1 MKTITWHTETR
12 NLSDLIPADYNP
24 RKISEQ
30 QAKKLKKSL
39 DTFGYVETVDINLDN
54 TVIGGHQ
61 RLNALVDLGYD
72 EIDVRVPDR
81 QLTKKEEQT
90 LNVSL
95 NKITGEFDN
104 EKLVMIEP
112 NVLEDA
118 GFEPDELNEIFPVEE
133 TAIVEDELP
142 ELEEI
147 EPKAKLGDLYQLGR
161 HRLLCGD
168 CTVKEN
174 VELLMDEPAILM
186 VTDPPYGVNYDPE
199 WRDGLDTQRKGTAIG
214 KVRNDDIIDWSSIYD
229 LYNIPI
235 IYMWHG
241 AKHTSIIAEGLIEH
255 KYNLISNIIWVKQ
268 HFVFSRGDYHWQHE
282 PCWYA
287 VATGMNHNWQGARD
301 QSTVW
306 QIANNNSWG
315 NSDKEETFGHGT
327 QKPVECMLRPILNN
341 TKKGNVVCDPFLGS
355 GTTIIAAEQSDRICY
370 GMEIDP
376 MYCDIIIA
384 RWEKFTGEKASKLN

>member
-12 NLSDLIPADYNP
+12 KLSDLIPADYNP

-30 QAKKLKKSL
+30 QAEKLKKSL

-61 RLNALVDLGYD
+61 RLKALADLGYD

-174 VELLMDEPAILM
+174 VELLMDGKKADM
-186 VTDPPYGVNYDPE
+186 VLTDPPYNLAGETKIFGASDKRACYKKLQESSWDKNFDPQKM
-199 WRDGLDTQRKGTAIG
+199 L
-214 KVRNDDIIDWSSIYD
+214 DIIKIFVAENSSIYIFTSHFLFGEIFSYCKD
-229 LYNIPI
+229 NFTFSDWCCWVKPNPMPSLAKRHWTWNTELIVYATN
-235 IYMWHG
+235 G
-241 AKHTSIIAEGLIEH
+241 KHTFNFPENGHALQGWIMNRPSHETIHPTEKPNNVCAHAILH
-255 KYNLISNIIWVKQ
+255 SSLKNNIVL
-268 HFVFSRGDYHWQHE
+268 D
-282 PCWYA
+282 
-287 VATGMNHNWQGARD
+287 
-301 QSTVW
+301 
-306 QIANNNSWG
+306 
-315 NSDKEETFGHGT
+315 
-327 QKPVECMLRPILNN
+327 L
-341 TKKGNVVCDPFLGS
+341 FLGS
-355 GTTIIAAEQSDRICY
+355 GSTLMACEQTDRICY

-384 RWEKFTGEKASKLN
+384 RWEKFTNEKASKLN